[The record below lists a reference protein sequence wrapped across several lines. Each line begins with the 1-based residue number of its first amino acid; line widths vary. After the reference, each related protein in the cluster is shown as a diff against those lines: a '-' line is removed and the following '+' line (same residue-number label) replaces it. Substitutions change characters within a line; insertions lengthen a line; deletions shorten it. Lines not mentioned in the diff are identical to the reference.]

1 MTQIIILIVGAIII
15 VFLLLLGMLASF
27 YKKIPQGKAI
37 VRTGVGGTHVAFNKG
52 IYVIPVF
59 HKMEIMDISLKK
71 VQIERMEHDGLIC
84 KDNIRADIKV
94 AFFVRVNKSVN
105 DVINVAQSIGCE
117 RASDI
122 LTLKDIFEAKFSEA
136 LKTVGK
142 KFDFIELYE
151 ARREFRDE
159 IINIIGTDLNGYVL
173 DDCAIDYLEQTEVRF
188 LSPENILDSEGIRK
202 ITDLTAA
209 QNIKSNLIRREEE
222 KVIKKQNVEAREAI
236 LELERQLAEKEEK
249 QKREIDNVKAR
260 EGAEIQK
267 VREEER
273 LKAETVKIQTEE
285 NLAVQQENK
294 LRQIII
300 AEKNKQRTEAVEK
313 ERVEKDR
320 ALEQTE
326 RERVV
331 TLAQID
337 KERVI
342 EVEKKNIQDVI
353 KERVQLEK
361 GVVEEQQN
369 IKDIEAF
376 RTIDRQKQVGITEA
390 AQGAEEKLIQT
401 VKAAEANKMAAEQK
415 AQQLLIDAEA
425 QKEASAKQAEARKI
439 LADAKA
445 REDATYGLAEAEVIK
460 AKAEALE
467 QEGIMEASIM
477 EKKAKA
483 EAMGIEAKAEAKRKE
498 GLVEAEVTKEKA
510 LASAVGEAGIIEK
523 TALAEATGIEAKA
536 EAKRKEGLVEAEVT
550 KEKALAS
557 AIGESNIIEKKSL
570 AEAAGIEAKAEAKRK
585 EGLMEAEVAKE
596 KALAEATGIQEKA
609 TAMKNL
615 DIAGREHE
623 EFKLALQKEKDVE
636 LAQIRIQ
643 KDVADAQALVLSDAL
658 RNANIDIVGGE
669 TMFFENIVK
678 QITNAKGFDRLINES
693 ENATQ
698 LKKALLG
705 DGTNEGDLLERIR
718 YYAKQWN
725 ISTEDIKNLSI
736 AALLMK
742 MQNQSKT
749 NDDKGFFSNL
759 LNMAKSMGIA
769 DKKLG

>member
-1 MTQIIILIVGAIII
+1 MGQIIIILAGAT
-15 VFLLLLGMLASF
+15 VFALLVAIGILASF
-27 YKKIPQGKAI
+27 YKKIPQGKSI
-37 VRTGVGGTHVAFNKG
+37 VRTGVGGTKVAFNKG
-52 IYVIPVF
+52 MYVIPIF

-122 LTLKDIFEAKFSEA
+122 STLKDIFEAKFSEA

-173 DDCAIDYLEQTEVRF
+173 DDCAIDYLEQTELRF
-188 LSPENILDSEGIRK
+188 LSPDNILDSEGIKK

-209 QNIKSNLIRREEE
+209 QNIKANLIRREEE

-249 QKREIDNVKAR
+249 QKREIDNVRAR
-260 EGAEIQK
+260 EEAEIQK

-273 LKAETVKIQTEE
+273 LKAESVRINTEE
-285 NLAVQQENK
+285 NLAVQEENK

-300 AEKNKQRTEAVEK
+300 AAKNKQRTDAVET

-326 RERVV
+326 RERIV
-331 TLAQID
+331 TLSQIE

-342 EVEKKNIQDVI
+342 EIEKKNIQDVI
-353 KERVQLEK
+353 RERVQLEK

-369 IKDIEAF
+369 MKDIEAF
-376 RTIDRQKQVGITEA
+376 RTVERQKQVGITGA
-390 AQGAEEKLIQT
+390 AQEAEEKLIQR
-401 VKAAEANKMAAEQK
+401 VKAAEADKMATEQK
-415 AQQLLIDAEA
+415 AKELLIDAEA
-425 QKEASAKQAEARKI
+425 QKEASTKQAEARKI

-467 QEGIMEASIM
+467 QEGIAEAIVI

-483 EAMGIEAKAEAKRKE
+483 EA
-498 GLVEAEVTKEKA
+498 T
-510 LASAVGEAGIIEK
+510 
-523 TALAEATGIEAKA
+523 
-536 EAKRKEGLVEAEVT
+536 
-550 KEKALAS
+550 
-557 AIGESNIIEKKSL
+557 
-570 AEAAGIEAKAEAKRK
+570 GIEAKAEAKRK
-585 EGLMEAEVAKE
+585 EGLMEAEVTKE
-596 KALAEATGIQEKA
+596 KALAEAAGIDEKA
-609 TAMKNL
+609 AAMKKL
-615 DIAGREHE
+615 DGVGKEHE
-623 EFKLALQKEKDVE
+623 EFKLSLQKEKEVE
-636 LAQIRIQ
+636 LAKVHIQ
-643 KDVADAQALVLSDAL
+643 KDIAEAQAHVLAEAL
-658 RNANIDIVGGE
+658 KSADIDIVGGE

-678 QITNAKGFDRLINES
+678 QISHAKGFDRLIDES
-693 ENATQ
+693 ENAKQ
-698 LKKALLG
+698 IKQAILG
-705 DGTNEGDLLERIR
+705 DGTAPGELFERI
-718 YYAKQWN
+718 K
-725 ISTEDIKNLSI
+725 DFV
-736 AALLMK
+736 
-742 MQNQSKT
+742 SKT
-749 NDDKGFFSNL
+749 
-759 LNMAKSMGIA
+759 
-769 DKKLG
+769 

>member
-1 MTQIIILIVGAIII
+1 MEQIIIIIAGAVIFILLVIVG
-15 VFLLLLGMLASF
+15 LLASF

-37 VRTGVGGTHVAFNKG
+37 VRTGVGGSHVAFNKG
-52 IYVIPVF
+52 MYVIPVF

-71 VQIERMEHDGLIC
+71 VQIERMENDGLIC

-122 LTLKDIFEAKFSEA
+122 STLKDIFEAKFSEA

-173 DDCAIDYLEQTEVRF
+173 DDCAIDYLEQTELRF
-188 LSPENILDSEGIRK
+188 LSPENILDSEGIKK

-209 QNIKSNLIRREEE
+209 QNIKANLIRREEE

-249 QKREIDNVKAR
+249 QRREIDNVRAR
-260 EGAEIQK
+260 EEAEIQK

-273 LKAETVKIQTEE
+273 LKSETVRISTEE
-285 NLAVQQENK
+285 SLAVQEENK

-300 AEKNKQRTEAVEK
+300 AEKNKQRTEAVEA

-320 ALEQTE
+320 SLEQTE
-326 RERVV
+326 RERIV

-342 EVEKKNIQDVI
+342 EIEKKNIQDVI

-369 IKDIEAF
+369 MKDIEAF
-376 RTIDRQKQVGITEA
+376 RTVDRQKQVGITTA
-390 AQGAEEKLIQT
+390 AQEAEQRLIET
-401 VKAAEANKMAAEQK
+401 VKAAEAKKMAAEQK
-415 AQQLLIDAEA
+415 AKELLIDAEA
-425 QKEASAKQAEARKI
+425 QKEASTKQAEARKI

-467 QEGIMEASIM
+467 LQGTTEAVVI

-483 EAMGIEAKAEAKRKE
+483 EAVGIEAKAEAKKKE

-510 LASAVGEAGIIEK
+510 LASATGEASIIEK
-523 TALAEATGIEAKA
+523 T
-536 EAKRKEGLVEAEVT
+536 
-550 KEKALAS
+550 
-557 AIGESNIIEKKSL
+557 SL
-570 AEAAGIEAKAEAKRK
+570 AEAKGIEAKAEAKRK
-585 EGLMEAEVAKE
+585 EGLMEAEVTKE
-596 KALAEATGIQEKA
+596 KALAEATGIEEKA
-609 TAMKNL
+609 TAMKKF
-615 DIAGREHE
+615 DGVGKEHE

-636 LAQIRIQ
+636 LAQINIQ
-643 KDVADAQALVLSDAL
+643 KDIADAQALVLSEAL
-658 RNANIDIVGGE
+658 RNADIDIVGGE
-669 TMFFENIVK
+669 TMFFDNIVK
-678 QITNAKGFDRLINES
+678 QISNAKGFDRLVNES

-698 LKKALLG
+698 IKKALLG
-705 DGTNEGDLLERIR
+705 DGQSEGDLLERIR
-718 YYAKQWN
+718 YYAKMTG
-725 ISTEDIKNLSI
+725 ISTEDVKNLSI
-736 AALLMK
+736 AALILK
-742 MQNQSKT
+742 MQGQVTS
-749 NDDKGFFSNL
+749 DEDKGFLSNL
-759 LNMAKSMGIA
+759 LSMAKSMGLSN
-769 DKKLG
+769 KKLK

>member
-1 MTQIIILIVGAIII
+1 MEQIIIIIAGAVIFILLVIVG
-15 VFLLLLGMLASF
+15 LLASF

-37 VRTGVGGTHVAFNKG
+37 VRTGVGGSHVAFNKG
-52 IYVIPVF
+52 MYVIPVF

-71 VQIERMEHDGLIC
+71 VQIERMENDGLIC

-122 LTLKDIFEAKFSEA
+122 STLKDIFEAKFSEA

-173 DDCAIDYLEQTEVRF
+173 DDCAIDYLEQTELRF
-188 LSPENILDSEGIRK
+188 LSPENILDSEGIKK

-209 QNIKSNLIRREEE
+209 QNIKANLIRREEE

-249 QKREIDNVKAR
+249 QRREIDNVRAR
-260 EGAEIQK
+260 EEAEIQK

-273 LKAETVKIQTEE
+273 LKSETVRISTEE
-285 NLAVQQENK
+285 SLAVQEENK

-300 AEKNKQRTEAVEK
+300 AEKNKQRTEAVEA

-320 ALEQTE
+320 SLEQTE
-326 RERVV
+326 RERIV

-342 EVEKKNIQDVI
+342 EIEKKNIQDVI

-369 IKDIEAF
+369 MKDIEAF
-376 RTIDRQKQVGITEA
+376 RTVDRQKQVGITTA
-390 AQGAEEKLIQT
+390 AQEAEQRLIET
-401 VKAAEANKMAAEQK
+401 VKAAEAKKMAAEQK
-415 AQQLLIDAEA
+415 AKELLIDAEA
-425 QKEASAKQAEARKI
+425 QKEASTKQAEARKI

-467 QEGIMEASIM
+467 LQGTTEAVVI

-483 EAMGIEAKAEAKRKE
+483 EAVGIEAKAEAKKKE

-510 LASAVGEAGIIEK
+510 LASATGEASIIEK
-523 TALAEATGIEAKA
+523 T
-536 EAKRKEGLVEAEVT
+536 
-550 KEKALAS
+550 
-557 AIGESNIIEKKSL
+557 SL
-570 AEAAGIEAKAEAKRK
+570 AEAKGIEAKAEAKRK
-585 EGLMEAEVAKE
+585 EGLMEAEVTKE
-596 KALAEATGIQEKA
+596 KALAEATGIEEKA
-609 TAMKNL
+609 AAMKKL
-615 DIAGREHE
+615 DGVGKEHE

-636 LAQIRIQ
+636 LAQINIQ
-643 KDVADAQALVLSDAL
+643 KDIADAQALVLSEAL
-658 RNANIDIVGGE
+658 RNADIDIVGGE
-669 TMFFENIVK
+669 TMFFDNIVK
-678 QITNAKGFDRLINES
+678 QISNAKGFDRLVNES

-698 LKKALLG
+698 IKKALLG
-705 DGTNEGDLLERIR
+705 DGQSEGDLLERIR
-718 YYAKQWN
+718 YYAKMTG
-725 ISTEDIKNLSI
+725 ISTEDVKNLSI
-736 AALLMK
+736 AALILK
-742 MQNQSKT
+742 MQGQVTS
-749 NDDKGFFSNL
+749 DEDKGFLSNL
-759 LNMAKSMGIA
+759 LSMAKSMGLSN
-769 DKKLG
+769 KKLK